1 MKRKIICL
9 SNTFLDL
16 AIWCQTQCTF
26 SWGKNEENG
35 GKTIT
40 CHCLFVTCHFLPVLS
55 VLRQLGFGKT
65 AIHYH
70 DII

>member
-1 MKRKIICL
+1 MYI
-9 SNTFLDL
+9 FL
-16 AIWCQTQCTF
+16 
-26 SWGKNEENG
+26 GKNEENG

-40 CHCLFVTCHFLPVLS
+40 CHCLFVNWGNWSDNQCDCQEPVTCHFLPVLS

-65 AIHYH
+65 AIHYN